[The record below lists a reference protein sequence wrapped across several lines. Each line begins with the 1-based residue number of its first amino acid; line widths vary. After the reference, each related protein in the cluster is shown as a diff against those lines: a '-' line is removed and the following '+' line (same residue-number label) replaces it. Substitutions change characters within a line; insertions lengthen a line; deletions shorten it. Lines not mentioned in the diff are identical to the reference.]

1 MLAAI
6 PLRRRSTPEIVPRV
20 PDTRLIL
27 GGDVMLSRF
36 VGKFARERRDPAS
49 PLRELAPVLASAD
62 IAFVNLEAPFSDRG
76 KLVESG
82 MIFKAEPEMI
92 GALELAGIDI
102 VSTANNH
109 ARDCGGYGVEF
120 TLDWLAGHGIAAVG
134 SAKSA
139 EAAHAGVVLTRNGTR
154 FGFLAYTFDQSNGN
168 HRDVDDRIAALD
180 VDQMREDVGR
190 MLGRGQ
196 ALHTVAPQ
204 SPNAL
209 PLPAAAC
216 VGSGAEPSGRA
227 SIALHSV
234 APQESTHSLTV
245 APQENGPEARA
256 DVVIVSM
263 HAGVE
268 YAPQPNRQ
276 QMEFAHA
283 AIEAGARVVVG
294 HHPHVVEP
302 WERVMG
308 ASGESVI
315 FYSLGNLVFDQFQRE
330 ETQHG
335 ALAELTFSGARL
347 IHAEMVPVD
356 IARTGPHLA
365 ENQAGNLAEIMRGA
379 SGAAAG
385 GASRSR

>member
-1 MLAAI
+1 MFLTRRTLLPMLAAI
-6 PLRRRSTPEIVPRV
+6 PLWRRSAPETVPRV

-36 VGKFARERRDPAS
+36 VGKFARQRGDPAS
-49 PLRELAPVLASAD
+49 PLQELAPVLASAD

-76 KLVESG
+76 KPVESG

-92 GALELAGIDI
+92 GGLKLAGIDV

-120 TLDWLAGHGIAAVG
+120 TLDWLASHGIAAVG

-139 EAAHAGVVLTRNGTR
+139 EAAHAGAVLTRNGTR

-190 MLGRGQ
+190 MLGREE
-196 ALHTVAPQ
+196 A
-204 SPNAL
+204 PNAC
-209 PLPAAAC
+209 AEVATAGDRIAC
-216 VGSGAEPSGRA
+216 P
-227 SIALHSV
+227 
-234 APQESTHSLTV
+234 T
-245 APQENGPEARA
+245 ARA

-263 HAGVE
+263 HAGAE
-268 YAPQPNRQ
+268 YSPRPNRQ
-276 QMEFAHA
+276 QIEFAHA
-283 AIEAGARVVVG
+283 AVDAGARVVVG

-302 WERVMG
+302 WERVG
-308 ASGESVI
+308 DSVI

-347 IHAEMVPVD
+347 VHAEMAAVD
-356 IARTGPHLA
+356 IARTGPRLA
-365 ENQAGNLAEIMRGA
+365 ENRAGSPAQVTP
-379 SGAAAG
+379 GAAGVAAD
-385 GASRSR
+385 GANRAR

>member
-1 MLAAI
+1 MLITRRTLLPMLAAI
-6 PLRRRSTPEIVPRV
+6 PLRRRSAPEIVPHV

-82 MIFKAEPEMI
+82 MVFKAEPEMI
-92 GALELAGIDI
+92 GGLELAGIDI

-109 ARDCGGYGVEF
+109 ARDCGGYGVDF

-134 SAKSA
+134 TAKSA

-154 FGFLAYTFDQSNGN
+154 FGFLAYTYDQSNGN

-180 VDQMREDVGR
+180 VDRMREDVGK
-190 MLGRGQ
+190 MLGGERALHSVAAESPNALPDGRPPR
-196 ALHTVAPQ
+196 ALHTVAAQ
-204 SPNAL
+204 
-209 PLPAAAC
+209 
-216 VGSGAEPSGRA
+216 
-227 SIALHSV
+227 
-234 APQESTHSLTV
+234 Q
-245 APQENGPEARA
+245 NGPDAKA

-263 HAGVE
+263 HAGIE
-268 YAPQPNRQ
+268 YMPRPNRQ
-276 QMEFAHA
+276 QIEFAHA
-283 AIEAGARVVVG
+283 AIDAGARVVVG

-302 WERVMG
+302 WESIMG
-308 ASGESVI
+308 PSGESVI

-347 IHAEMVPVD
+347 VHTEMVAVD
-356 IARTGPHLA
+356 IARTGPRLA
-365 ENQAGNLAEIMRGA
+365 EHRAGSPARVTPGA
-379 SGAAAG
+379 AGAAAG
-385 GASRSR
+385 AANKAP